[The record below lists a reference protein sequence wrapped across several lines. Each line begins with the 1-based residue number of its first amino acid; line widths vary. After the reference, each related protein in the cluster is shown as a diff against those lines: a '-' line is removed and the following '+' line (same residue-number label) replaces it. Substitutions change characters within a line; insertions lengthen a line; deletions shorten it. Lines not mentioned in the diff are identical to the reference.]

1 MSSFQKQCSGFFAVK
16 LDLVSR
22 CRVISGYGWDFRV
35 WVSAFRGSLV
45 QTATPCVHPSLGGG
59 AAGGLDAPSSL
70 PPTWIPYEHR
80 TLGIGHCVSTGEA
93 WGKETGKMVRVSPNW
108 KSLFA
113 PLLEKPARNLIL
125 RGKPPLG
132 FCPAFALALERN
144 LNEYSRTKGTSL
156 LFKEA
161 IRIEREWHEVG
172 CVLKSGVGPCL
183 GD

>member
-1 MSSFQKQCSGFFAVK
+1 MP
-16 LDLVSR
+16 R
-22 CRVISGYGWDFRV
+22 CRVISGYGWDFQV

-45 QTATPCVHPSLGGG
+45 QTATPCVSPSLGGG
-59 AAGGLDAPSSL
+59 AAGGLDAPSSV
-70 PPTWIPYEHR
+70 PPTWIPYAHL
-80 TLGIGHCVSTGEA
+80 TLGIGYCVQHRGGL
-93 WGKETGKMVRVSPNW
+93 GKETGKMVRISPNW

-161 IRIEREWHEVG
+161 IRIVREWHEVG

>member
-1 MSSFQKQCSGFFAVK
+1 MDSFQKQCLGSFAVK
-16 LDLVSR
+16 LDLVPR
-22 CRVISGYGWDFRV
+22 CRVISGYGWDFQV

-45 QTATPCVHPSLGGG
+45 QTATPCVSPSLGGG
-59 AAGGLDAPSSL
+59 ATGGLDAPSSL
-70 PPTWIPYEHR
+70 PPTWIPYAHL
-80 TLGIGHCVSTGEA
+80 TLGIGYCVQHRGGL
-93 WGKETGKMVRVSPNW
+93 GKETGKMVRISPNW

-144 LNEYSRTKGTSL
+144 LNEYSRTKATSL